1 MGNDW
6 NRNGRND
13 SFDRY
18 IDYKLSSPDTKQN
31 SGGGFSGSS
40 SKYTCN
46 TDKES
51 IADEN
56 DKADNIKSKIIA
68 WLWVITIAVYI
79 GMLIHASINY

>member
-1 MGNDW
+1 MANDW

-18 IDYKLSSPDTKQN
+18 IDYKLSSSDTKQN
-31 SGGGFSGSS
+31 SSSGFSGCS

-46 TDKES
+46 TEKNSSD
-51 IADEN
+51 DEN
-56 DKADNIKSKIIA
+56 DKADNIKAKIIA

-79 GMLIHASINY
+79 GMLIHATINY